1 MKYNK
6 PAVTVLAAAVDAIQS
21 SMVKIQ
27 HVVFDP
33 DLRLATNA
41 AYEADE

>member
-6 PAVTVLAAAVDAIQS
+6 PEVTVLAAAVDAIQS
-21 SMVKIQ
+21 STLKIQ
-27 HVVFDP
+27 HVVFDQEI
-33 DLRLATNA
+33 RLATNA

>member
-6 PAVTVLAAAVDAIQS
+6 PEVTVLVTAVDAIQS
-21 SMVKIQ
+21 SQLKVIQ
-27 HVVFDP
+27 RTFDGVQ
-33 DLRLATNA
+33 LATNA

>member
-6 PAVTVLAAAVDAIQS
+6 PVVEVLASAVDAIQS
-21 SMVKIQ
+21 SQLKVIQ
-27 HVVFDP
+27 RTFDGVQ
-33 DLRLATNA
+33 LATNA